1 MKLIGAEELGK
12 KLKQAREEITN
23 KQAGSALYSSLMY
36 ASLPMY
42 KYVRSQAPM
51 TKAPYRRYMSY
62 GQGDGFY
69 YDKNG
74 KKRRRRA
81 KRGTGKYEIQESGL
95 YHKSIKRRRLTR
107 GKSANLDG
115 AAIAIY
121 VAEGSG
127 KTHGSAYYWFF
138 NEYGT
143 KYQAARPIFRPAFN
157 SGAED
162 AADRFTIKLGE
173 RIDKIM
179 GG

>member
-74 KKRRRRA
+74 K
-81 KRGTGKYEIQESGL
+81 
-95 YHKSIKRRRLTR
+95 
-107 GKSANLDG
+107 N
-115 AAIAIY
+115 
-121 VAEGSG
+121 
-127 KTHGSAYYWFF
+127 
-138 NEYGT
+138 
-143 KYQAARPIFRPAFN
+143 
-157 SGAED
+157 AED
-162 AADRFTIKLGE
+162 AQKEAQVNTRFKNQVFITKASK
-173 RIDKIM
+173 DDA
-179 GG
+179 

>member
-62 GQGDGFY
+62 GQGP
-69 YDKNG
+69 G
-74 KKRRRRA
+74 KKRA

-107 GKSANLDG
+107 GESANLDG

-143 KYQAARPIFRPAFN
+143 KYQAARPIFRPAFD

-162 AADRFTIKLGE
+162 AADRFKNKLGE

>member
-62 GQGDGFY
+62 GQGL
-69 YDKNG
+69 G
-74 KKRRRRA
+74 KKRA

-107 GKSANLDG
+107 GESANLDG

-143 KYQAARPIFRPAFN
+143 KYQAARPIFRPAFDG
-157 SGAED
+157 GAED
-162 AADRFTIKLGE
+162 AADRFKNKLGE
-173 RIDKIM
+173 RIGKIM

>member
-95 YHKSIKRRRLTR
+95 YHKSIKRRHCVGNALILHHPYGRQSVR
-107 GKSANLDG
+107 EIYGKG
-115 AAIAIY
+115 
-121 VAEGSG
+121 
-127 KTHGSAYYWFF
+127 W
-138 NEYGT
+138 
-143 KYQAARPIFRPAFN
+143 
-157 SGAED
+157 
-162 AADRFTIKLGE
+162 ADRTVMVVRHHSMF
-173 RIDKIM
+173 
-179 GG
+179 

>member
-62 GQGDGFY
+62 GQGP
-69 YDKNG
+69 G
-74 KKRRRRA
+74 KKRA
-81 KRGTGKYEIQESGL
+81 KRGAGKYEIQESGL

-107 GKSANLDG
+107 GESANLDG

-157 SGAED
+157 SGAKD
-162 AADRFTIKLGE
+162 AADRFKNKLGE